1 MHSVTTG
8 SQKLGS
14 SIRLNSWNSSVF
26 QDNTAAPA
34 AEETCHNDN
43 MPNRSQ
49 HSKAAAESIKASVCF
64 ARGPF
69 CPQRSSTQAA
79 QHPRMKGT
87 ASHSGVS
94 TGARRFA
101 APVIKMA
108 VGPSAPPMTPMPEL

>member
-79 QHPRMKGT
+79 QHPLHRL
-87 ASHSGVS
+87 ACQH
-94 TGARRFA
+94 
-101 APVIKMA
+101 I
-108 VGPSAPPMTPMPEL
+108 

>member
-34 AEETCHNDN
+34 AEAACHNDN

-49 HSKAAAESIKASVCF
+49 HSKAAAENIKASVCLSLIHICEEAF
-64 ARGPF
+64 EEVA
-69 CPQRSSTQAA
+69 
-79 QHPRMKGT
+79 
-87 ASHSGVS
+87 
-94 TGARRFA
+94 
-101 APVIKMA
+101 
-108 VGPSAPPMTPMPEL
+108 E